1 MKESTA
7 MARQIINET
16 TTDSIWDVSR
26 LIVLDDGVEIG
37 RFATMA
43 EFTAWRAIHEPEALA
58 AEQRHVAEVRAKNAE
73 AEAAYKARC
82 AAERAAAAEKNSRNP
97 FAPRN

>member
-1 MKESTA
+1 

-26 LIVLDDGVEIG
+26 LIVMDDGVEVG

-43 EFTAWRAIHEPEALA
+43 EFTAWRAINEPEALA
-58 AEQRHVAEVRAKNAE
+58 AEQRLVAEAHAKNAA

-82 AAERAAAAEKNSRNP
+82 AAEREAGAARLRGNP
-97 FAPRN
+97 FAPKN